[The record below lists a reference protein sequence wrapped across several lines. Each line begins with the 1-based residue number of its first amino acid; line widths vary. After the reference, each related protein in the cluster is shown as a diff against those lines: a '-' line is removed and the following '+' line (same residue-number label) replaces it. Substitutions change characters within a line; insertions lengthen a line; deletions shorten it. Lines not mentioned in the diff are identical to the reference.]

1 MQPSCNIYQRA
12 RSVRGM
18 TQERAAEALGISV
31 RSLADYEAGVRFPP
45 DKVATLMVDI
55 YDSQLLAVQ
64 HLRQSAALA
73 CGVIPD
79 VPELCFSQAVLNLI
93 DTVYKFADSKMDREL
108 IDIARDGII
117 SEEER
122 PRFDHIMEQISNITS
137 AAFALMCSHRDRRD

>member
-1 MQPSCNIYQRA
+1 MQNNCNIYQRA
-12 RSVRGM
+12 RNVKGM
-18 TQERAAEALGISV
+18 TQERAAELLGISV

-45 DKVATLMVDI
+45 DKVATQMVDI

-79 VPELCFSQAVLNLI
+79 VPDLCLSQAVLNLI
-93 DTVYKFADSKMDREL
+93 DCVYTFADNQMDRQL
-108 IDIARDGII
+108 IEIARDGII
-117 SEEER
+117 SAEER

>member
-1 MQPSCNIYQRA
+1 MQNNCNIYQRA
-12 RSVRGM
+12 RNIRGL
-18 TQERAAEALGISV
+18 TQERAAELLGISV

-45 DKVATLMVDI
+45 DKVATQMVDI

>member
-1 MQPSCNIYQRA
+1 
-12 RSVRGM
+12 
-18 TQERAAEALGISV
+18 
-31 RSLADYEAGVRFPP
+31 
-45 DKVATLMVDI
+45 MVDI

>member
-73 CGVIPD
+73 YGVIPD

-122 PRFDHIMEQISNITS
+122 PRFDHIMEQLSNITS